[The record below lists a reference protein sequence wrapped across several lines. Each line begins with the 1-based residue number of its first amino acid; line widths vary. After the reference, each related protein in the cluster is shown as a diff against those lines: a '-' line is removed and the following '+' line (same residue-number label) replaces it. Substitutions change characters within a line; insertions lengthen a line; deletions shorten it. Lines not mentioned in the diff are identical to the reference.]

1 MHVNYEEFSQD
12 SIWYHTKLPSV
23 IVDEIEKEVS
33 DVSLQDAKVF
43 GDANSLVDNKLRS
56 SQVSFI
62 PGTSW
67 VSAFCYYYVKR
78 ANAMN
83 FKYDITD
90 FYSGDCLQYTVY
102 NEGQFYNWHVDS
114 LGFEHGLV
122 RKLSFSLQ
130 LSDENDYEGGDL
142 QLLNTVG
149 NSSYFIPKE
158 RGTII
163 IFDSHIKH
171 RVKKIRSGT
180 RKSIVGWVL
189 GPKLR

>member
-1 MHVNYEEFSQD
+1 MNINYDEFSQD

-33 DVSLQDAKVF
+33 NLSLTEAKIF
-43 GDANSLVDNKLRS
+43 GDSNSVIDTKLRS
-56 SQVSFI
+56 SKVSFI

-67 VSAFCYYYVKR
+67 LCAFCFYYVRR

-83 FKYDITD
+83 FKYDIAD
-90 FYSGDCLQYTVY
+90 LYSGDCLQYTVY
-102 NEGQFYNWHVDS
+102 EKDQYYDWHVDT
-114 LGFEHGLV
+114 LGLEHGLA

-130 LSDENDYEGGDL
+130 LSDENDYTGGDL

-158 RGTII
+158 RGTIV
-163 IFDSHIKH
+163 IFDSHVKH
-171 RVKKIRSGT
+171 RVRKVKSGV

-189 GPKLR
+189 GPRLR